1 MKTYAIGILFAL
13 LVGLVF
19 IKPVFVA
26 QLYGSVLG
34 RVVLIS
40 CILMFAMN
48 NLTLGALALCAI
60 VFAISHCSLQ
70 VRNSYLLQE
79 GFEQQPTTI
88 GDDNIDAGKG
98 TQKVLSKKLSE
109 LKENIGV
116 NKEDIKNAI
125 MSKSSKSIPVDAS
138 MTSSDEVDAA
148 SSEMLNSKEAF
159 GQFSTPTNM

>member
-13 LVGLVF
+13 LVGLAF
-19 IKPVFVA
+19 IKPVFIA
-26 QLYGSVLG
+26 QLYGNVLG
-34 RVVLIS
+34 RAVLILG
-40 CILMFAMN
+40 ILMFAMN
-48 NLTLGALALCAI
+48 NLTLGALSLCAI
-60 VFAISHCSLQ
+60 VFAVSHCSLQ

-79 GFEQQPTTI
+79 GFEQPTTI
-88 GDDNIDAGKG
+88 GDDNADAGKG